1 MEQKPGKG
9 AQGRPSPKN
18 IDNFNIYMEHMLV
31 CFVRFFVTLDILQ
44 KVRRHVRPSEQTW
57 GNSVLC

>member
-44 KVRRHVRPSEQTW
+44 KVRRHVRPSEQT
-57 GNSVLC
+57 